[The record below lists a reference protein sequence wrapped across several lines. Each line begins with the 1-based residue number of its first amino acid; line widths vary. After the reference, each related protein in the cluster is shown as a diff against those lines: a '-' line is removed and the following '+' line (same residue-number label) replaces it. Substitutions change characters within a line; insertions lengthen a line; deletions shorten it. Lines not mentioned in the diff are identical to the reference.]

1 MDDWFD
7 PQQLDTEFQG
17 LQFIDDPLL
26 EKFWSMEDQFCSHKL
41 DGAFQGFAGL
51 KGTLWCKM

>member
-26 EKFWSMEDQFCSHKL
+26 EKFWSMED
-41 DGAFQGFAGL
+41 
-51 KGTLWCKM
+51 